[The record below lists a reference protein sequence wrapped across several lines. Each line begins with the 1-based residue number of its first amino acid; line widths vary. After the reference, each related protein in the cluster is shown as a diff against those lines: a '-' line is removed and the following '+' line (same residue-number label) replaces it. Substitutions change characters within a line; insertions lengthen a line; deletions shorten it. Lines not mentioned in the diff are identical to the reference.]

1 MFLINDKGEL
11 HVIAPGSQAE
21 PDDGDTIITL
31 IPGEK
36 AAEEKVEK
44 VVKKVVEA
52 EKKAEKVEKKVEK
65 EKAKEASTP
74 LESLKRVVG
83 CWVVGCG

>member
-1 MFLINDKGEL
+1 MFLITEKGEL
-11 HVIAPGSQAE
+11 HVIAPDSAVE

-31 IPGEK
+31 IPGEQ
-36 AAEEKVEK
+36 AAQEKVEK

-65 EKAKEASTP
+65 ERAREEA
-74 LESLKRVVG
+74 EAEKQVV
-83 CWVVGCG
+83 